1 MRLTFA
7 GSAPTTSLLLLA
19 VVGCDPITR
28 VEGRVVRAPEQ
39 PVANATVTLRCEGL
53 KPDEGIQTK
62 TDASGAFTLATVGGA
77 FPDTCVL
84 QVKNGGP
91 HATTIGASKTDGDD
105 PASRVRRVRVTLP
118 GD

>member
-1 MRLTFA
+1 MRLVF
-7 GSAPTTSLLLLA
+7 SSFLLLA
-19 VVGCDPITR
+19 IVGCDPITR

-62 TDASGAFTLATVGGA
+62 TDASGAFSLATAGGA
-77 FPDTCVL
+77 LPDACTLHV
-84 QVKNGGP
+84 QNGGP
-91 HATTIGASKTDGDD
+91 HDTTIGASKTDGDD

-118 GD
+118 GE